1 MAENG
6 RGLLF
11 RKRNV
16 LGAALVAGIGL
27 GVYLGQFKG
36 FGLGGGSHFGIGT
49 SDGGPGEGAASQ
61 TVAAVSEPVVKPLES
76 TKSDEAL
83 AASDVIRVVIDE
95 REFLVRSGKKGDAGV
110 AVTLPKLMELIEK
123 APGDADGIRVRI
135 SMKANARASAEEKL
149 RKELEAA
156 GIDDAAILWV
166 PTPVQ
171 Q

>member
-1 MAENG
+1 MSDNR
-6 RGLLF
+6 RGMLF

-36 FGLGGGSHFGIGT
+36 LGLGGGSHLGIGT
-49 SDGGPGEGAASQ
+49 SDGGAADGNAQ
-61 TVAAVSEPVVKPLES
+61 AVAGSTAPILKPLES
-76 TKSDEAL
+76 NKSEDAIL
-83 AASDVIRVVIDE
+83 TSDVIRILIDD
-95 REFLVRSGKKGDAGV
+95 RDFLVRSAKTGDSGV
-110 AVTLPKLMELIEK
+110 SVPLPKLIKLVQQ

-135 SMKANARASAEEKL
+135 SMKTNARASAEEKL

-156 GIDDAAILWV
+156 GIDDAAILWL

-171 Q
+171 P